1 MYKDGYYVI
10 GGHYS
15 PFCYGHTK
23 TLHAAK
29 LLATKNSEYWDDLQ
43 GWNTPSIYAACDCEV
58 GPCGDVFPWI
68 GDDKSTRRIIA
79 APVSIKING
88 KWYDRAEQVSFYSCT
103 LDLPASSRV

>member
-29 LLATKNSEYWDDLQ
+29 LLATKTL
-43 GWNTPSIYAACDCEV
+43 NTGTTCRV
-58 GPCGDVFPWI
+58 GIRQVYMPHVTV
-68 GDDKSTRRIIA
+68 KSDHVAMYFHGLVTTNQRD
-79 APVSIKING
+79 G
-88 KWYDRAEQVSFYSCT
+88 
-103 LDLPASSRV
+103 L